1 MTRLVEKIISDLE
14 LDLTFYNRNTLK
26 HKDGNIWDCFDKGF
40 FDFIKDPKNWEN
52 FRLNGMTCGLE
63 TGLLQS
69 DRKNILGKKLYEK
82 NYTKDEEQD
91 IINRFKE
98 LKNMMGDV
106 NLSPLVCSEIGNP
119 RNTYY
124 SSTLL
129 NFDDL
134 YHLYSF
140 WQISRFLDMDKKNI
154 LEIGA
159 GYGNLAEKFIKH
171 SNVKYFI
178 IDLPET
184 ILIQHYY
191 LKTNH
196 PKIKVQKIKS
206 SNDQIDTSND
216 VFLIPCF
223 FLDSLKNSQFDL
235 VINMRSFG
243 EMNANII
250 KQYFNLINET
260 LKDNGFLYTVNRY
273 VTYRGSEII
282 RFKDY
287 PFGDYWTTIISQ
299 PQWLQTHLH
308 ELLIKKNNKPDLP
321 FQKILESLPNRTPP
335 PGPIMAN
342 YSVDDWAKINK
353 VK

>member
-1 MTRLVEKIISDLE
+1 MTKLLEKIISELE
-14 LDLTFYNRNTLK
+14 FDISFYNQKSLK
-26 HKDGNIWDCFDKGF
+26 HKEGNIWDCFDKDF
-40 FDFIKDPKNWEN
+40 FDFIKDQKNWEN

-69 DRKNILGKKLYEK
+69 ERKNILGKKLYEK
-82 NYTKDEEQD
+82 NYTKEEKED
-91 IINRFKE
+91 IISRFEE

-106 NLSPLVCSEIGNP
+106 NLSSLVCSEIGNP
-119 RNTYY
+119 RNTYK
-124 SSTLL
+124 SGTLL

-134 YHLYSF
+134 YHVYSF
-140 WQISRFLDMDKKNI
+140 WQISRFLDCNKKSI

-159 GYGNLAEKFIKH
+159 GYGNLAEKFVKH
-171 SNVKYFI
+171 TDSKYFI
-178 IDLPET
+178 IDLPES

-196 PKIKVQKIKS
+196 PEKKIQKIIS

-216 VFLIPCF
+216 VFLVPCF
-223 FLDSLKNSQFDL
+223 FLNSVKNTQFDL

-243 EMNANII
+243 EMNSII
-250 KQYFNLINET
+250 IQEYFNLINKT
-260 LKDNGFLYTVNRY
+260 LKDDGFLYTVNRY

-282 RFKDY
+282 KFKDY
-287 PFGDYWTTIISQ
+287 PFGDYWTPIISQ

-308 ELLIKKNNKPDLP
+308 ELFIRKNQNPDLP

-335 PGPIMAN
+335 PGPIMVN
-342 YSVDDWAKINK
+342 YSIDDWSKTNK